1 MQIQHRLKKRAS
13 SECVHSREARFYLIL
28 NVGRTGLLVDI
39 KCPVA
44 VADNGFCTGHPRAV
58 VAEEAG
64 VLFISRR
71 IAGNLAQLFV
81 IRLDG
86 CGSIK

>member
-1 MQIQHRLKKRAS
+1 M
-13 SECVHSREARFYLIL
+13 
-28 NVGRTGLLVDI
+28 VDL

-44 VADNGFCTGHPRAV
+44 VADNGFCTGHPRV
-58 VAEEAG
+58 VVEEDAG

-86 CGSIK
+86 CGSIE

>member
-1 MQIQHRLKKRAS
+1 MVDLKR
-13 SECVHSREARFYLIL
+13 
-28 NVGRTGLLVDI
+28 
-39 KCPVA
+39 PVA
-44 VADNGFCTGHPRAV
+44 VADNGFCTGHPRVV
-58 VAEEAG
+58 VAEDAG

-71 IAGNLAQLFV
+71 IAGNLAQLFM